1 MKRLAQIK
9 RLLIALGLALVSLV
23 VGTVGFMTIGD
34 LNLRQAFYMTTI
46 TFSTTGFEEVKPLT
60 PAGEIFTS
68 FYILFNLFVFAY
80 FISVL
85 SKYIFEGELQA
96 IFKKYMSDKDLRKLD
111 NHVIVCGFGRNGS
124 KAYADLKA
132 NHEPVLVVEM
142 DEQLLKTKAALGEVP
157 NTVIIGDATQD
168 EVLKQAGIERAKAI
182 ITTLPKDADNVFV
195 TLTARELNSN
205 IQIIARASDKSTE
218 NKLYR
223 AGANSVVMPDEIGG
237 GHMANLVTRPV
248 VIQFLEMLNG
258 MGADKLV
265 LEEIDFA
272 HIRQQAAVVSI
283 RELDIRNKTGVTVI
297 AIKKNHNQI
306 EISPGPDTQIGT
318 DDVLILLGTEDQV
331 KVFMRTFRHV

>member
-1 MKRLAQIK
+1 MNRLAQIK
-9 RLLIALGLALVSLV
+9 RLLIALGLAALSLV
-23 VGTVGFMTIGD
+23 VGTVGFMVIGD

-96 IFKKYMSDKDLRKLD
+96 IFKKYMSDKDLRKLN

-124 KAYADLKA
+124 RAYADLRA
-132 NHEPVLVVEM
+132 NHEPVLVVER
-142 DEQLLKTKAALGEVP
+142 DEKLLKTKAALGEIT

-195 TLTARELNSN
+195 TLTARELNRG

-218 NKLYR
+218 SKLYR

-237 GHMANLVTRPV
+237 NHMANLVTRPV

-265 LEEIDFA
+265 LEEIDFTE
-272 HIRQQAAVVSI
+272 IQPSAAVISI
-283 RELDIRNKTGVTVI
+283 RELNIRRKTGVTVI
-297 AIKKNHNQI
+297 AIKKDHNQI
-306 EISPGPDTQIGT
+306 EISPGPDTPVSAG
-318 DDVLILLGTEDQV
+318 DVLVLLGTEEQV
-331 KVFMRTFRHV
+331 QAFFRIFRPA

>member
-1 MKRLAQIK
+1 MNRFAQLKRLF
-9 RLLIALGLALVSLV
+9 IALALALLSLV
-23 VGTVGFMTIGD
+23 VGTVGFMVIGQ
-34 LNLRQAFYMTTI
+34 LNLRQAFYMTAI

-68 FYILFNLFVFAY
+68 FYILFNLFIFAY
-80 FISVL
+80 FLSVL

-96 IFKKYMSDKDLRKLD
+96 IFKKYMSEKDLQKIS

-124 KAYADLKA
+124 KACADLLA
-132 NHEPVLVVEM
+132 NHEPVLVVEK
-142 DEQLLKTKAALGEVP
+142 DEQLLKTKSGFGEV
-157 NTVIIGDATQD
+157 TTTIVVGDATQD

-195 TLTARELNSN
+195 TLTARELNSS

-237 GHMANLVTRPV
+237 SHMANLVTRPV

-258 MGADKLV
+258 MGASKLV

-272 HIRQQAAVVSI
+272 EIRKQTEVVSI

-297 AIKKNHNQI
+297 GVKNNRNQI
-306 EISPGPDTQIGT
+306 EISPSPDTQIGME
-318 DDVLILLGTEDQV
+318 DVLILLGTEDQV
-331 KVFMRTFRHV
+331 KAFMRTFRKI